1 MYKSQ
6 IRRDQFTDQTKK
18 PLKMWW
24 GVGIELSIN
33 DDTRRIEL
41 KLQFAKLT

>member
-1 MYKSQ
+1 MNKSQ

-18 PLKMWW
+18 PLKMWK
-24 GVGIELSIN
+24 GAGIELSIN
-33 DDTRRIEL
+33 GDTRRIEL